1 MVAPT
6 RGLLYGLCVDLE
18 SGTAAQASWSWLARP
33 PLVSQKGVGFT
44 AGGWA
49 GGLLTREGCFS
60 PVAEGG
66 RVSQAGL
73 SVCKGL
79 ELRQRVG
86 GTWGADP

>member
-1 MVAPT
+1 M
-6 RGLLYGLCVDLE
+6 DLG
-18 SGTAAQASWSWLARP
+18 SGTAALASWSWLARP
-33 PLVSQKGVGFT
+33 PLLGQKEVGFT

-49 GGLLTREGCFS
+49 GRLLTREGCFS
-60 PVAEGG
+60 LVAEGG

-86 GTWGADP
+86 GTWGAGP